1 MGFTKFA
8 DAEDSE
14 ILSPKE
20 HAQIETDLHK
30 IGKTN
35 ARILSSQQRERVLP
49 HDPMKSS
56 FRGIMPRRTAEGL
69 KARS

>member
-1 MGFTKFA
+1 MVFTKFA

-14 ILSPKE
+14 ILSPGE

-49 HDPMKSS
+49 NNPMKST
-56 FRGIMPRRTAEGL
+56 FQGVMPRRTAEGL
-69 KARS
+69 KPGS